1 MFKMVLG
8 LGLLLTVAEAAPISS
23 EGRLRASR
31 TVGQPYWYDAYA
43 PCHGE
48 PCVDYWFV
56 NAGFDVGFCRPVPN
70 CNPERWLADR
80 GIVAPQDCQGSFT
93 EWSTCDCPTCA
104 DGDPERM
111 ETRTFSQTRPA
122 TDGGQPCE
130 AAHGQ
135 VQTRECPRDPFTRW
149 EGSWTEMS
157 QSAGAYTFAEVYQEK
172 KTFRSQSR
180 YLERNNIRASN
191 TNSFNW
197 NVCASANIGFGI
209 SADACA
215 GGEQSTTLGEE
226 QSTAWES
233 IFSQTAT
240 ALQSRSLQR
249 TWTCD
254 GRTYQYVLKGR
265 TASGRDVEVTTEQLT
280 CFKSTSRL
288 YNGRP
293 ECATAV
299 TSADRVPLQCADV
312 QASGPVPVPPG
323 DCSVDVQDS
332 DHHDNAN
339 ADYSGSRCACSRT
352 RYPHLAENQVC
363 SQNRVYNC
371 LHGGPEPGE
380 TWGNCMP
387 NVGECGPGSQTQF
400 VRVLGHSTT
409 GEVCGQESRQCDVPC
424 VTPAPTPPPTPM
436 PNHTPMLGPGR
447 AGETIALYSEHVQ
460 RFAQLNAN
468 GRLTLTPKM
477 AADGLQAWHTWERF
491 EVVDGGQGQVALYS
505 NAHWRFVQMTASG
518 EMRWSLWW
526 IAFFKQF
533 LPADWSWERFEAVQA
548 GPSLIALYNSEH
560 GRFVQINSNGE
571 VGATA
576 PTAKD
581 VLPGPQALFRVVSL

>member
-1 MFKMVLG
+1 MDY
-8 LGLLLTVAEAAPISS
+8 
-23 EGRLRASR
+23 RH
-31 TVGQPYWYDAYA
+31 YA
-43 PCHGE
+43 
-48 PCVDYWFV
+48 W
-56 NAGFDVGFCRPVPN
+56 FDVGICTAVSN
-70 CNPERWLADR
+70 CNPDRWLADK
-80 GIVAPQDCQGSFT
+80 GIVACQ
-93 EWSTCDCPTCA
+93 
-104 DGDPERM
+104 
-111 ETRTFSQTRPA
+111 
-122 TDGGQPCE
+122 
-130 AAHGQ
+130 
-135 VQTRECPRDPFTRW
+135 
-149 EGSWTEMS
+149 GSWTEMS
-157 QSAGAYTFAEVYQEK
+157 QSAGAYTFAEVYQEQ

-180 YLERNNIRASN
+180 YLETNNIRASN
-191 TNSFNW
+191 TDSRNW
-197 NVCASANIGFGI
+197 NVCTGTGEGGIFGI
-209 SADACA
+209 SVNACA
-215 GGEQSTTLGEE
+215 GREQSTTLEEE

-254 GRTYQYVLKGR
+254 GRTYQYVLKGW
-265 TASGRDVEVTTEQLT
+265 TASGRDVEATTEQLT

-312 QASGPVPVPPG
+312 SASGPVPVPPG

-339 ADYSGSRCACSRT
+339 AEHSGSRCACSRT
-352 RYPHLAENQVC
+352 RYPHLADNQVC
-363 SQNRVYNC
+363 SQDRVYDC
-371 LHGGPEPGE
+371 LHGAPEPGE
-380 TWGNCMP
+380 TWGDCMP

-409 GEVCGQESRQCDVPC
+409 GGGCGQESRQCDVPC
-424 VTPAPTPPPTPM
+424 VTPAPHQTPV
-436 PNHTPMLGPGR
+436 LGPER

-460 RFAQLNAN
+460 RFAQLNVN
-468 GRLTLTPKM
+468 GRLTSTPKM

-526 IAFFKQF
+526 PAFLKQF
-533 LPADWSWERFEAVQA
+533 LRAEWSSERFEAVQA
-548 GPSLIALYNSEH
+548 GPSLIALYSSEH
-560 GRFVQINSNGE
+560 GRFVQMNSNGE

-581 VLPGPQALFRVVSL
+581 VLPGPQALFRA

>member
-1 MFKMVLG
+1 MDY
-8 LGLLLTVAEAAPISS
+8 
-23 EGRLRASR
+23 RH
-31 TVGQPYWYDAYA
+31 YA
-43 PCHGE
+43 
-48 PCVDYWFV
+48 W
-56 NAGFDVGFCRPVPN
+56 FDVGICTAVSN
-70 CNPERWLADR
+70 CDPDRWLADK
-80 GIVAPQDCQGSFT
+80 GIVACQGSFT
-93 EWSTCDCPTCA
+93 EWTTCDCPTCA
-104 DGDPERM
+104 DDDPERR

-122 TDGGQPCE
+122 TNGGQPCE
-130 AAHGQ
+130 ATHGQ

-157 QSAGAYTFAEVYQEK
+157 QSAGAYTFAEVYQEQ

-180 YLERNNIRASN
+180 YLETNNIRASN
-191 TNSFNW
+191 TDSRNW
-197 NVCASANIGFGI
+197 NVCTGTGEGGIFGI
-209 SADACA
+209 SVNACA
-215 GGEQSTTLGEE
+215 GREQSTTLEEE

-265 TASGRDVEVTTEQLT
+265 TASGREVEVTTEQLT

-312 QASGPVPVPPG
+312 SASGPVPVPPG

-339 ADYSGSRCACSRT
+339 AEHSGSRCACSRT

-363 SQNRVYNC
+363 SQDRVYDC
-371 LHGGPEPGE
+371 LHGAPEPGE
-380 TWGNCMP
+380 TWGDCMP

-409 GEVCGQESRQCDVPC
+409 GGVCGHRSR
-424 VTPAPTPPPTPM
+424 
-436 PNHTPMLGPGR
+436 
-447 AGETIALYSEHVQ
+447 E
-460 RFAQLNAN
+460 
-468 GRLTLTPKM
+468 
-477 AADGLQAWHTWERF
+477 
-491 EVVDGGQGQVALYS
+491 
-505 NAHWRFVQMTASG
+505 
-518 EMRWSLWW
+518 
-526 IAFFKQF
+526 
-533 LPADWSWERFEAVQA
+533 
-548 GPSLIALYNSEH
+548 
-560 GRFVQINSNGE
+560 
-571 VGATA
+571 TA
-576 PTAKD
+576 P
-581 VLPGPQALFRVVSL
+581 

>member
-1 MFKMVLG
+1 MDY
-8 LGLLLTVAEAAPISS
+8 
-23 EGRLRASR
+23 RH
-31 TVGQPYWYDAYA
+31 YA
-43 PCHGE
+43 
-48 PCVDYWFV
+48 W
-56 NAGFDVGFCRPVPN
+56 FDVGICTAVSN
-70 CNPERWLADR
+70 CDPDRWLADK
-80 GIVAPQDCQGSFT
+80 GIVACQGSFT
-93 EWSTCDCPTCA
+93 EWTTCDCPTSA
-104 DGDPERM
+104 DDDPERR

-122 TDGGQPCE
+122 TNGGQPCE

-157 QSAGAYTFAEVYQEK
+157 QSAGAYTFAEVYQEQ

-180 YLERNNIRASN
+180 YLETNNIRASN
-191 TNSFNW
+191 TDSRNW
-197 NVCASANIGFGI
+197 NVCTGTEIFGI
-209 SADACA
+209 SVDACA
-215 GGEQSTTLGEE
+215 GGEQSTTLEEE

-254 GRTYQYVLKGR
+254 GRTYQYVLKGW

-312 QASGPVPVPPG
+312 SASGPVPVPPG

-339 ADYSGSRCACSRT
+339 AEYSGSRCACSRT

-363 SQNRVYNC
+363 SQDRVYDC
-371 LHGGPEPGE
+371 LHGAPEPGE
-380 TWGNCMP
+380 TWGDCMP

-409 GEVCGQESRQCDVPC
+409 GGVCGQESRQCDVPC
-424 VTPAPTPPPTPM
+424 VTPAPAPAPTPM
-436 PNHTPMLGPGR
+436 PNQTPVLGPER
-447 AGETIALYSEHVQ
+447 AGETI
-460 RFAQLNAN
+460 
-468 GRLTLTPKM
+468 
-477 AADGLQAWHTWERF
+477 
-491 EVVDGGQGQVALYS
+491 ALYS

-526 IAFFKQF
+526 PSFLKQF
-533 LPADWSWERFEAVQA
+533 LRAEWSSERFEAVQA
-548 GPSLIALYNSEH
+548 GPSLIALYSSEH
-560 GRFVQINSNGE
+560 GRFVQ
-571 VGATA
+571 
-576 PTAKD
+576 
-581 VLPGPQALFRVVSL
+581 